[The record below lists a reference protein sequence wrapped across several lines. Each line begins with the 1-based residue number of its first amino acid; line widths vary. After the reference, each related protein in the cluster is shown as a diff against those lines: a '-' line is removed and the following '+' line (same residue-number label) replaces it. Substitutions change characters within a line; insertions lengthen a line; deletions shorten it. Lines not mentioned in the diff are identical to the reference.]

1 MDNSRQRPERLVD
14 ASNETRNMDDA
25 PLELGID
32 YPHNRRRFLEFGIL
46 TAGTVVL
53 AGCGG
58 SSAPGGAKTASLTHA
73 YPTVPTQLDPALYS
87 GDDSNL
93 TLGNV
98 YATPVRFVTEDVGK
112 GFPEVN
118 VKDPKVVGWLAKS
131 FEPSS
136 DLRTFRLTLRDDVKS
151 AFGNPLTSEDLRWTI
166 ERNMKTPGN
175 GSIIVALAGLKGP
188 SSVKVI
194 DDHVVELRVSEPSR
208 LMPQL
213 LQNQFGFGVIDSV
226 EAKKHATSA
235 DPYAGKWLAAHTA
248 GFGPYQIQSRTTQRM
263 VFVPNKG
270 YFGPAPVFRPVRWLA
285 VPESANRFGLIRSGE
300 AQITNELEPQ
310 QQVRLAGSSGIKTYA
325 TDTREVSDTL
335 FFNAK
340 VPELKDPRVRQALAY
355 ATPYQG
361 ILDAVYRG
369 TATKWQTP
377 VGGKVYAGADP
388 SLNPYTTDLT
398 KARELMAAAGKKS
411 LDVVMEYDTSSYWQK
426 PVAIQLQTAW
436 REIGV
441 NASLVGRAPAVW
453 GERLGK
459 RQMAIFFVHLSWFVP
474 DLFYVMNLLYKTGSG
489 VNFGGYSNP
498 KLDRVLAAGLIE
510 PNATKRDAMAKDAQ
524 ALLMADVPAITMG
537 VRPEVIPI
545 RSSIKGFTAW
555 INGMV
560 FWSELKKA

>member
-1 MDNSRQRPERLVD
+1 MNRFNQPPRQVID
-14 ASNETRNMDDA
+14 TRDA
-25 PLELGID
+25 PESLDVSLGAGVNRL
-32 YPHNRRRFLEFGIL
+32 YTRRRFVEIGIV
-46 TAGTVVL
+46 TGGTVVL

-58 SSAPGGAKTASLTHA
+58 SDKEVTNTGSLTHA
-73 YPTVPTQLDPALYS
+73 YPTVPTQLDPSLYS

-98 YATPVRFVTEDVGK
+98 YATPVKFVTEDVGK

-118 VKDPKVVGWLAKS
+118 VKDPKTEGWLARS
-131 FEPSS
+131 FEPSG
-136 DLRTFRLTLRDDVKS
+136 DLKTFRLTLRDDVKS
-151 AFGNPLTSEDLRWTI
+151 AAGNPLTSEDLRWTI

-175 GSIIVALAGLKGP
+175 GSIIVALAGLTGK

-194 DDHVVELRVSEPSR
+194 DDHVIELRVSEASR

-226 EAKKHATSA
+226 EAKKHAA
-235 DPYAGKWLAAHTA
+235 NDDPYAGKWLAANTA
-248 GFGPYQIQSRTTQRM
+248 GFGPYHVERRTTQRM

-270 YFGPAPVFRPVRWLA
+270 YFGPAPAFNPVRWLA
-285 VPESANRFGLIRSGE
+285 VPESANRFSLIRSGE
-300 AQITNELEPQ
+300 AQITNELEPEQ
-310 QQVRLAGSSGIKTYA
+310 LIRLKSSSGIKTYG

-340 VPELKDPRVRQALAY
+340 VPELQDPRVRQALAY

-377 VGGKVYAGADP
+377 VGGKAYAGADP
-388 SLNPYTTDLT
+388 SLNPYTTDVV
-398 KARELMAAAGKKS
+398 KARDLMAAAGKKS
-411 LDVVMEYDTSSYWQK
+411 LDVVVEYDTSSYWQK

-441 NASLVGRAPAVW
+441 NASLVGRAPALW

-498 KLDRVLAAGLIE
+498 KVDQLLAKGLIE
-510 PNATKRDAMAKDAQ
+510 PDAVKRDALAKDVQ
-524 ALLMADVPAITMG
+524 ALLMADVPAITMA
-537 VRPEVIPI
+537 VRPEVIAI
-545 RSSIKGFTAW
+545 RSSLKDFAAW